1 MRKALNK
8 KQNKFINL
16 EYNSLSPESLCF
28 SENSISQKDESIQE
42 IIISKEDE
50 DTSFIVINMITL
62 ECN

>member
-16 EYNSLSPESLCF
+16 EYYSLSSESLCF